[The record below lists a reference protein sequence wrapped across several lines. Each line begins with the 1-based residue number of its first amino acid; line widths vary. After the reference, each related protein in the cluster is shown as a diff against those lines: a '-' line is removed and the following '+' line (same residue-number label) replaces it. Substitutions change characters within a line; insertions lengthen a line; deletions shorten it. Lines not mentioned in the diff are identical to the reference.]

1 MAEPN
6 AGGDSQRSEAYAME
20 ILYRTHGARGVTTE
34 MRIKY
39 WSSHWK
45 KCDFITVLPGIGRT
59 GVSVTRALMAQG
71 RYDPDDIDLYMAR
84 LIRKKLYGLVVS
96 RAGVSEENVF
106 NGALLFIWSPD
117 RITTRVLQRLFQQMS
132 TDLTDGVH
140 LVIAETNEHALW
152 TDFRDGGGAGPIEI
166 FV

>member
-20 ILYRTHGARGVTTE
+20 ILYHTHGARGVTTE

-45 KCDFITVLPGIGRT
+45 KCDFITVLPDAGKV
-59 GVSVTRALMAQG
+59 GVSVTRALVG
-71 RYDPDDIDLYMAR
+71 GSCYDPDDIDLYMAR

-96 RAGVSEENVF
+96 RAGVSEENAF

-117 RITTRVLQRLFQQMS
+117 RVTTRVLQRLFRQMS
-132 TDLTDGVH
+132 ADLTDGVH
-140 LVIAETNEHALW
+140 LVIAETDEQALW
-152 TDFRDGGGAGPIEI
+152 TDFRGGGSERVVV
-166 FV
+166 FT

>member
-20 ILYRTHGARGVTTE
+20 ILYHTHGARGVTTE

-45 KCDFITVLPGIGRT
+45 KCDFITVLPIIGKT
-59 GVSVTRALMAQG
+59 GVSVTRALLG
-71 RYDPDDIDLYMAR
+71 RCDPDDIDLHMAR

-96 RAGVSEENVF
+96 RAGVLEENAF
-106 NGALLFIWSPD
+106 NSSLLFIWSPD

-140 LVIAETNEHALW
+140 LVIAETDEHALW
-152 TDFRDGGGAGPIEI
+152 TDFRGDSGSMHVVM
-166 FV
+166 FS